1 MNQMYGLSTINQPS
15 NKTLIHSEK
24 IEAKRQQLFY
34 VASIYGMS
42 AEETLRCSRELDGMI
57 IRVQTDCLA
66 I

>member
-1 MNQMYGLSTINQPS
+1 MNQMYGLSARNQPG
-15 NKTLIHSEK
+15 NEALIHSEK

-57 IRVQTDCLA
+57 IRVQTGSLA

>member
-1 MNQMYGLSTINQPS
+1 MYGLSTQNTPG
-15 NKTLIHSEK
+15 KALAHSEK
-24 IEAKRQQLFY
+24 IEAKRQQLLD

-57 IRVQTDCLA
+57 IRVQTDSLA